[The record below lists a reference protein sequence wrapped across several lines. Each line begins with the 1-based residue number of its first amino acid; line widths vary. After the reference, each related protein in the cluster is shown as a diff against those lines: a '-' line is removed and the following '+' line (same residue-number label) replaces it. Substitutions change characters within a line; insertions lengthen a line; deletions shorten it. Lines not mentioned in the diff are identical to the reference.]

1 MNNNFLTK
9 QYKNSKK
16 FKINHNY
23 LKKQFF
29 NSKEI
34 FKNINLLLRR
44 TDFTLGKDVDVF
56 EKNFA
61 KLIGTSF
68 AIGVGSGTDA
78 LFLSLK
84 ALSNK
89 NKSEVIV
96 PSFTF
101 YATIGAIVTAG
112 FKPIFVDINSDLNI
126 DTLKIEEKI
135 NKKTAAILPVHWA
148 GKVCAMDQIIKIG
161 KKYKIP
167 IIEDACHAV
176 GATYN
181 GQKAGS
187 FGLSGCFSFHP
198 LKNLNVWGDGGIIC
212 TNNKKF
218 AKKIILLRNHG
229 LVSRDKCVI
238 YGFNSRLDSIQ
249 AIIANHFLKNKIKI
263 ITKKRINNAK
273 YLTKKLLGI
282 KQIGIPQPFVT
293 ESKQVYHLFHILTNQ
308 QKSLQQFLQKN
319 NIDAKIH
326 YPIPCHLQKPARAFG
341 YKKGDYPIT
350 ELISK
355 KIISLP
361 IHEFITKKDM
371 DYMIKKIIFFFK
383 NEKN

>member
-112 FKPIFVDINSDLNI
+112 FKPIFVDINPKTIAFDIHDLKN
-126 DTLKIEEKI
+126 KIIKYKPDI
-135 NKKTAAILPVHWA
+135 VMPVHI
-148 GKVCAMDQIIKIG
+148 GGCSYNYEYIKDLSL
-161 KKYKIP
+161 KYNFK
-167 IIEDACHAV
+167 IIEDAAH
-176 GATYN
+176 
-181 GQKAGS
+181 S
-187 FGLSGCFSFHP
+187 FGGKYNNKFKIGSCKFSDLTVFSFHP
-198 LKNLNVWGDGGIIC
+198 VKTITTGEGGVIT
-212 TNNKKF
+212 TNNKEYYLK
-218 AKKIILLRNHG
+218 LLRLRSHG
-229 LVSRDKCVI
+229 INK
-238 YGFNSRLDSIQ
+238 LDDNFLIKKQAYTNGKKNQWYYEMRELGYHYRITDIQ
-249 AIIANHFLKNKIKI
+249 CALGISQLNKLPDVL
-263 ITKKRINNAK
+263 KKRK
-273 YLTKKLLGI
+273 
-282 KQIGIPQPFVT
+282 
-293 ESKQVYHLFHILTNQ
+293 
-308 QKSLQQFLQKN
+308 
-319 NIDAKIH
+319 
-326 YPIPCHLQKPARAFG
+326 
-341 YKKGDYPIT
+341 
-350 ELISK
+350 
-355 KIISLP
+355 
-361 IHEFITKKDM
+361 
-371 DYMIKKIIFFFK
+371 
-383 NEKN
+383 